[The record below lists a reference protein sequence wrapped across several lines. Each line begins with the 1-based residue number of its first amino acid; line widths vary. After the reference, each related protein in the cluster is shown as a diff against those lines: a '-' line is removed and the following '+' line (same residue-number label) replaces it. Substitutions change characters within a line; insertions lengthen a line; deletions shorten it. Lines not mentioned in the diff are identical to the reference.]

1 MRPGLGTS
9 GVLVR
14 IAFRNLLA
22 SRVKT
27 LIVGGIIVLGA
38 TITVFGG
45 ALVDSLVGGMRRS
58 IQGSL
63 AGQLQVYSAASPDD
77 LALFGGM
84 GREPDLEP
92 LEDFVQVKKVVA
104 AVPNVKAVVPMGL
117 GQAFVSS
124 GNQFDRVLAAL
135 RDDVRAGA
143 AGDPGERGRRFKARR
158 DHVRRMVGLLHAELG
173 QARRLIDVP
182 PAERAERER
191 DWADLERADGEAFWA
206 GFDRD
211 PLAGLEFLENRIAP
225 QQVDGGFTFIRYVG
239 TDIPAF
245 QAAFDR
251 LRVVEGRAPAAG
263 ERGVLVGRYYSE
275 QYLKLKQ
282 ARRLDL
288 IRQALQRGRRIAGD
302 PELERWV
309 KENTRQ
315 TRELLLQLDEVQA
328 AQAGERLRR
337 VLHSQEPDL
346 KKLLVAFFDVRDA
359 DFEARYQ
366 FFYRELAPLLQL
378 YLFKVGDT
386 ITIKAPSKSGYMN
399 AINVPVRGVV
409 EFAGLE
415 RSNLASITC
424 LLDLQSFRDLYG
436 YLTPERRAEQRALR
450 ASAGAREIPRER
462 AEAELFGAA
471 PTGPTAAAQSTIRD
485 VRLERTAAGAAAPPA
500 ATTQEERERGVILNA
515 AVLLADPRRQDET
528 QAAIQ
533 RAARAAGLPL
543 KVVDW
548 KTASGNLGK
557 TMDGL
562 RLGLFFA
569 AAIIFAVAIVV
580 MNNAMVMATLQRVKE
595 IGTMRAIGAQRR
607 FILLMLLVESVVTGV
622 VFGLLGGAAGAGLVW
637 LSRALGGFHSSND
650 QLQFLFS
657 GPALLPELGGGSV
670 GVALTAIILVSIVS
684 GFYPALL
691 AMRVTPLEAMQSED

>member
-1 MRPGLGTS
+1 MRARLAAGS
-9 GVLVR
+9 VLVR

-63 AGQLQVYSAASPDD
+63 AGHLQVYSAASPDD

-92 LEDFVQVKKVVA
+92 LEDFLAVKGVVE
-104 AVPNVKAVVPMGL
+104 AVPNVKAVVPMGI

-124 GNQFDRVLAAL
+124 GNQFDRLLATL
-135 RDDVRAGA
+135 REDLRGGA
-143 AGDPGERGRRFKARR
+143 AGDPGERGARYRARR
-158 DHVRRMVGLLHAELG
+158 DHLRRMVGLLHAELG
-173 QARRLIDVP
+173 QALKLIAVP
-182 PAERAERER
+182 KAEQADRER
-191 DWADLERADGEAFWA
+191 DWADLERSDRPEFWQ

-211 PLAGLEFLENRIAP
+211 PLAALEFLENRIAP
-225 QQVDGGFTFIRYVG
+225 QQLDGGFTFIRYVG
-239 TDIPAF
+239 TDIPSF

-251 LRVVEGRAPAAG
+251 LRVVEGAAPAAG

-288 IRQALQRGRRIAGD
+288 IRQALQRGRHLAGD
-302 PELERWV
+302 EELQRWAR
-309 KENTRQ
+309 ENTQQ

-337 VLHSQEPDL
+337 VLGSQEQDL
-346 KKLLVAFFDVRDA
+346 KKLLVAFFDVHDA
-359 DFEARYQ
+359 DFEARYR
-366 FFYRELAPLLQL
+366 FFYDELAPLLQL
-378 YLFKVGDT
+378 YLFKVGDV

-409 EFAGLE
+409 EFEGLE
-415 RSNLASITC
+415 KSNLASITC

-436 YLTPERRAEQRALR
+436 YLTPEKRAEQKALK
-450 ASAGAREIPRER
+450 AAAGAREISRQD

-471 PTGPTAAAQSTIRD
+471 PTGPSQATQQVIRDARIERVAAAT
-485 VRLERTAAGAAAPPA
+485 AGAAP
-500 ATTQEERERGVILNA
+500 TTQEERERGVIINA
-515 AVLLADPRRQDET
+515 AVILADPARLPET
-528 QAAIQ
+528 QAAV
-533 RAARAAGLPL
+533 AAAAQAAGLPL
-543 KVVDW
+543 KVTDW
-548 KTASGNLGK
+548 KTASGNIGR

-562 RLGLFFA
+562 RIGLFFA
-569 AAIIFAVAIVV
+569 AAIIFAVAIVI
-580 MNNAMVMATLQRVKE
+580 MNNAMVMATLQRVRE

-622 VFGLLGGAAGAGLVW
+622 LFGLLGGGLGAGLVW

-657 GPALLPELGGGSV
+657 GPALLSL
-670 GVALTAIILVSIVS
+670 IHI
-684 GFYPALL
+684 
-691 AMRVTPLEAMQSED
+691 

>member
-1 MRPGLGTS
+1 MRARLDAAA
-9 GVLVR
+9 VLIR
-14 IAFRNLLA
+14 IALRNLLA

-45 ALVDSLVGGMRRS
+45 AVVDSLVGGMSRS
-58 IQGSL
+58 VQGSL
-63 AGQLQVYSAASPDD
+63 AGHLQVFSSASVDE

-92 LEDFVQVKKVVA
+92 LEDFVRVKEVVG
-104 AVPNVKAVVPMGL
+104 AVPNVKAVVPMGI

-124 GNQFDRVLAAL
+124 GNQFDRVLAAM
-135 RDDVRAGA
+135 RDDLRAGA
-143 AGDPGERGRRFKARR
+143 AGGGGEAGRRFAARR

-173 QARRLIDVP
+173 QALKLIDVP
-182 PAERAERER
+182 AAERADRER
-191 DWADLERADGEAFWA
+191 DWADLVRADQPAFWEAFE
-206 GFDRD
+206 RD

-225 QQVDGGFTFIRYVG
+225 QQLDGGFTFIRYVG

-251 LRVVEGRAPAAG
+251 LRVVEGAAPVAG
-263 ERGVLVGRYYSE
+263 QRGVLVGRYYSE

-288 IRQALQRGRRIAGD
+288 IREAVQRGRRIADDG
-302 PELERWV
+302 ELQRWV
-309 KENTRQ
+309 RENTQQ

-328 AQAGERLRR
+328 ARAGERLRR
-337 VLHSQEPDL
+337 LLGGAEPDL
-346 KKLLVAFFDVRDA
+346 KKQLVAFFDMQDA

-366 FFYRELAPLLQL
+366 FFYAELAPLLQL

-386 ITIKAPSKSGYMN
+386 ITIKAPSRSGYMN

-415 RSNLASITC
+415 KSNLASITC

-436 YLTPERRAEQRALR
+436 YLTPEKRAELRALK
-450 ASAGAREIPRER
+450 ATAGAREVTREN
-462 AEAELFGAA
+462 AEAELFGTA
-471 PTGPTAAAQSTIRD
+471 PTGPVEVKASAIRD
-485 VRLERTAAGAAAPPA
+485 ARIERSPAAAAP
-500 ATTQEERERGVILNA
+500 ATTQEERDRGVIVNA
-515 AVLLADPRRQDET
+515 AVILADPARLAET

-533 RAARAAGLPL
+533 AAAKAADLPL
-543 KVVDW
+543 KVIDW
-548 KTASGNLGK
+548 KTAAGNLGR

-562 RLGLFFA
+562 RIGLFVA
-569 AAIIFAVAIVV
+569 AAIIFAVAIVI

-607 FILLMLLVESVVTGV
+607 LVLAMLLVESVVIGV
-622 VFGLLGGAAGAGLVW
+622 VFGLLGGAVGAGLVW
-637 LSRALGGFHSSND
+637 LSRALGGFHTSND

-670 GVALTAIILVSIVS
+670 GVALTVIILVSIVS

-691 AMRVTPLEAMQSED
+691 AMRVTPLEAMQTED